1 MHDSSRVTPRDI
13 RQGIAMPA
21 PQTLLLT
28 AAFAASVLFAPQAA
42 SAATIT
48 QSVDSTSDS
57 TIHWMGPI
65 WGSPADYPSAGN
77 NYVSDGAVTGTLR
90 TGSAASGITFSG
102 DSLTLKNGVNFV
114 VKRSA
119 TANYIAES
127 GAVFLAAAEGKS
139 INGGI
144 VVADGQNAVFN
155 SNARAF
161 TFNAGLSGAG
171 VITVQGS
178 GSGET
183 IVTGTANTFSG
194 DWIVESGT
202 LVGLSTDALGT
213 GSTLSLS
220 GTGLFALDTGYNHTF
235 SAVTIDGTPLASG
248 TYGWSDFSTG
258 QQAYFLNGSDQLIV
272 DGVAPP
278 EPVTYYQVT
287 NQNGSGNWNTLA
299 HWNTVSD
306 GSGDSPAAI
315 NATDNFVAQHT
326 AWQLRSSGTF
336 GGGSLTLGS
345 NHYLRVGGSG
355 AIQTVPNLISTGTPS
370 LRGGNSLST
379 LVVDRLRIESDTLEL
394 RGYSSTAPTF
404 NITLGTVTGTGDLL
418 TNGPVAGHNRLT
430 VLDATSFQG
439 DLNVQTGGTEFL
451 NDLSS
456 GGGLVVAAPADVTL
470 DHDLTFTGL
479 TVGSTTY
486 SPGTYTAAALGF
498 AGTGS
503 VTVRNPATWYL
514 TTSQTAGQDW
524 TAVHAAHWTANANGS
539 GGAAPS
545 INIVDT
551 YVNNVGTNVLR
562 SPATSSTFSGGVPS
576 LGGSAKLLLQG
587 SASAVS
593 TVPALAT
600 TGGVID
606 AGAGI
611 RNLAADTFTLQSGTA
626 TISIASG
633 GVLDLFVHDF
643 KGAGNLTVSGAG
655 QFRPRINHGNGHTG
669 TITVNSGATLSV
681 QTRFGIA
688 GSLVVNTGGNV
699 ILDNHA
705 YVTGLTVAGV
715 AKSAGN
721 YTAAGLG
728 WSGAGTISVY
738 ERDVD
743 GPPQVFGVNFAGAE
757 FSGFAFW
764 QTNAVM
770 WDYYLGKGLTL
781 VRMPVKWEVIQ
792 PSLYGAVTFTQMD
805 QLVALANARG
815 MKIIWDLHNYNQ
827 RKISG
832 TTYQVG
838 DPQLPYSALADLWT
852 KIADRYKDE
861 PCTYG
866 YDLMN
871 EPHGTVENWAVAAQ
885 TCVDAMRRVDRK
897 NYIVVEGM
905 SYSNAAK
912 WVSTSGTLDIKDPV
926 GRLIY
931 SAHSYWDYLS
941 NPYASPAYF
950 GSDGNY
956 QSGDVVRDLNDG
968 VAHATPFVEWLQTR
982 PYAHGNFGEYAI
994 PDNVDAANWNTVLGN
1009 FLAYLR
1015 ANNISGTYW
1024 AAGNNWSP
1032 SPTVCQPQPFP
1043 GTDRLQM
1050 AVLELYN
1057 N

>member
-1 MHDSSRVTPRDI
+1 MYNPSRESARTPLRGATLLTP
-13 RQGIAMPA
+13 QNLFLAAALAASALLA
-21 PQTLLLT
+21 PQT
-28 AAFAASVLFAPQAA
+28 V
-42 SAATIT
+42 SATIIT

-65 WGSPADYPSAGN
+65 WGSPADYPAAGN
-77 NYVSDGAVTGTLR
+77 DYISDGAVTGTLR
-90 TGSAASGITFSG
+90 TGSAGSGITFAG
-102 DSLTLKNGVNFV
+102 DTLTLRNGVSFV

-127 GAVFLAAAEGKS
+127 GSVFFAAAEGKS

-144 VVADGQNAVFN
+144 LVADGQTAVFN

-161 TFNAGLSGAG
+161 TFNAAITGAG
-171 VITVQGS
+171 GITVQGS
-178 GSGET
+178 GVGET
-183 IVTGTANTFSG
+183 IVTGADNTFSG

-202 LVGLSTDALGT
+202 LVGLADGALGT
-213 GSTLSLS
+213 DSTLSLT
-220 GTGLFALDTGYNHTF
+220 GTGLYALDTGYDHAFAT
-235 SAVTIDGTPLASG
+235 VTIDGTPLASG
-248 TYGWSDFSTG
+248 SYGWSDFGAG
-258 QQAYFLNGSDQLIV
+258 QQAHFLTGADLLIV
-272 DGVAPP
+272 AGATGS

-299 HWNTVSD
+299 HWNTASD
-306 GSGDSPAAI
+306 GSGSSPTAI
-315 NATDNFVAQHT
+315 NATDNFVARHT
-326 AWQLRSSGTF
+326 AWQLRSSGAF

-355 AIQTVPNLISTGTPS
+355 AVQTVPNLITRDTPS
-370 LRGGNSLST
+370 IRGGNSLST
-379 LVVDRLRIESDTLEL
+379 LVVDTLRINSDTLEL

-404 NITLGTVTGTGDLL
+404 TITLGTVTGTGDLL

-430 VLDATSFQG
+430 ILDATSFQG

-456 GGGLVVAAPADVTL
+456 GGSLVVADPADITL
-470 DHDLTFTGL
+470 DHALTFTGL
-479 TVGSTTY
+479 TVGATTY
-486 SPGTYTAAALGF
+486 STGTYSSSALGF
-498 AGTGS
+498 AGSGS
-503 VTVRNPATWYL
+503 VTVRDPATWYL
-514 TTSQTAGQDW
+514 TASQTAGEDW
-524 TAVHAAHWTANANGS
+524 TSASTAQWTANANGS
-539 GGAAPS
+539 GGSAPS

-551 YVNNVGTNVLR
+551 YVNNVGANILR
-562 SPATSSTFSGGVPS
+562 TPSASSTFLGGTLR
-576 LGGSAKLLLQG
+576 LGGSARLQLQG
-587 SASAVS
+587 SSSAIS
-593 TVPALAT
+593 TAPVLAT

-606 AGAGI
+606 AGAGT
-611 RNLAADTFTLQSGTA
+611 RNLAADTFTAESGNA
-626 TISIASG
+626 TVQTASG
-633 GVLDLFVHDF
+633 GVLNLFVYDF
-643 KGAGNLTVSGAG
+643 KGAGNLSVSGAG
-655 QFRPRINHGNGHTG
+655 QFRPRIDHGNGYTG
-669 TITVNSGATLSV
+669 TITINSGATLSV

-688 GSLVVNTGGNV
+688 GALIVNTGANV
-699 ILDNHA
+699 ILDDHA

-721 YTAAGLG
+721 YTAASLG

-738 ERDVD
+738 ARDVD
-743 GPPQVFGVNFAGAE
+743 GPPQMFGVNFAGAE
-757 FSGFAFW
+757 FTGFAFW
-764 QTNAVM
+764 QTNAAM

-792 PSLYGAVTFTQMD
+792 PNLYGTVTFTQMD
-805 QLVALANARG
+805 QLVALANTRG

-827 RKISG
+827 RKIGG

-838 DPQLPYSALADLWT
+838 DPQLPYAALADLWT

-871 EPHGTVENWAVAAQ
+871 EPHGTVENWAAAAQ
-885 TCVDAMRRVDRK
+885 ICVDAMRQVDRK
-897 NYIVVEGM
+897 NYIIVEGM
-905 SYSNAAK
+905 SYANAAR

-941 NPYASPAYF
+941 NPFASPAYF

-968 VAHATPFVEWLQTR
+968 VEHATPFVEWLQTR

-994 PDNVDAANWNTVLGN
+994 PDNVDSANWNIALGN

-1024 AAGNNWSP
+1024 AAGNNWTP
-1032 SPTVCQPQPFP
+1032 SPTVCHPQPFP